1 EAVPP
6 GRFQPG
12 VPRDLETI
20 CLKCLEKDT
29 HKRYATSATLADDL
43 RRFLNAEPIRAR
55 PTPIWERVGKWARR
69 KPVVAALG
77 CVTLLALLAF
87 VSSIALHAR
96 YESQQARI
104 YKQDLK
110 KLQEQQELR
119 ERSRQT
125 LLKAQQHEAA
135 GNWIAANTEIEKAQ
149 ETLEAQP
156 ELLADE
162 LR

>member
-1 EAVPP
+1 A
-6 GRFQPG
+6 
-12 VPRDLETI
+12 
-20 CLKCLEKDT
+20 
-29 HKRYATSATLADDL
+29 LADDL
-43 RRFLNAEPIRAR
+43 RRFLNAEPILAR

-69 KPVVAALG
+69 KPVVAALVG
-77 CVTLLALLAF
+77 VTVLALLAF
-87 VSSIALHAR
+87 VSSIALYAR

-135 GNWIAANTEIEKAQ
+135 GNWIAANTELEKAQ

-162 LR
+162 LRAEIQRRLAMVRQKLEEMEQRQQAKERLLN